1 MRSREVLR
9 RGTGNRLV
17 KKINRKTNAG
27 EEVCKILATVENI
40 LCWCYLIFT
49 AVILQYYNKGT
60 YGSIGS
66 DKVAMLHKGVVFFG
80 ILSVGIGLA
89 FFVAA
94 RMHTGKQY
102 IVKERKKAQKGQ
114 DRKVFCCEWKK
125 IESIAGRTRW
135 SWLDCFV
142 LGYGMAAFLS
152 YLFSDYKEMALWGK
166 PGWGM
171 GMLVQFFCCQLPF
184 VFKNVEGR

>member
-17 KKINRKTNAG
+17 KKINRKVNSRKQFF
-27 EEVCKILATVENI
+27 EVLVNIEKI
-40 LCWCYLIFT
+40 LCWCYLIFA

-114 DRKVFCCEWKK
+114 DRKVACCEWKK
-125 IESIAGRTRW
+125 
-135 SWLDCFV
+135 
-142 LGYGMAAFLS
+142 
-152 YLFSDYKEMALWGK
+152 
-166 PGWGM
+166 
-171 GMLVQFFCCQLPF
+171 
-184 VFKNVEGR
+184 